1 MFSFVK
7 CSESSIF
14 NCHNDKVI
22 SKLIRYFSLWY
33 IFMRI
38 WDIICSL
45 LFLYLLILENWTDT
59 ISLFKWYWLINIKM
73 FAFFS
78 VITLGIYRLFEV
90 TDSFLDE
97 IVFFLCFYCLFSLIS
112 SFYFVRLTFDLEF
125 LLNLSIYAFDMS
137 LVSFVSYWF

>member
-78 VITLGIYRLFEV
+78 AITLGIYRLFEV
-90 TDSFLDE
+90 TNSFLDE
-97 IVFFLCFYCLFSLIS
+97 IVFFFCFYCFLSLVS
-112 SFYFVRLTFDLEF
+112 SFCFVRLIFDLEF

-137 LVSFVSYWF
+137 FVSFVSYWF